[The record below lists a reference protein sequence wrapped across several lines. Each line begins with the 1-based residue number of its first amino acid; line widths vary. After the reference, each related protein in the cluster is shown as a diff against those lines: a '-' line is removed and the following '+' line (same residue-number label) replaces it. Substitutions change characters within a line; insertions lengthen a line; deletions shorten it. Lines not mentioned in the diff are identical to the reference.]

1 MLLNWITPNFAKH
14 LNSCMPAS
22 SRCLR
27 GEQNANLE
35 GVNNVNSVIS
45 TAVPKEN
52 RPVCQNKICCDNL
65 KSRINPSISFI
76 HDPNAIQKRVLKVN
90 QYIRSQEIQN
100 IKQKLEI
107 SMIEITE
114 SEILNTL
121 TEVDFN
127 GIFKLKIFTT

>member
-1 MLLNWITPNFAKH
+1 
-14 LNSCMPAS
+14 MPAS